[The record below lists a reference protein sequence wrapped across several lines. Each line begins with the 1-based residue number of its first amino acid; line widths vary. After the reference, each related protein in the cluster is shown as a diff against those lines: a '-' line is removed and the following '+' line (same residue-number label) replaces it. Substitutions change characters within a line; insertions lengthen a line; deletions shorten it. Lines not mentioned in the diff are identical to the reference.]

1 MPPHCPSLPLRPW
14 HGPHTPCPCPQDQLV
29 LSLSSPLP
37 SCPTH
42 SSLAA
47 PPYSR
52 LHSLPLLHTH
62 AQPPALF
69 TRPPGTLPLPLLLHH
84 PTPLGPQDKQA
95 PKVLLYRFGDPQ
107 YFPQGVKHKYI

>member
-1 MPPHCPSLPLRPW
+1 MAPTPPV
-14 HGPHTPCPCPQDQLV
+14 LV
-29 LSLSSPLP
+29 HRTKWFLSLTTPQLPHPLFP
-37 SCPTH
+37 GR
-42 SSLAA
+42 

-52 LHSLPLLHTH
+52 LYSLPLLHTD
-62 AQPPALF
+62 AQHPALF
-69 TRPPGTLPLPLLLHH
+69 IGPQGTLPLPLLLHH